1 MKTRTTLWAI
11 LVTVLVA
18 THVNAQTLRVTIKKA
33 PIRSGPAAQT
43 TLVATAMEGDLLEL
57 VDVEG
62 LWYIVRVP
70 ATQQVGYVHS
80 ALVER
85 TARQAPAATT
95 RPSQQ
100 RAPAPPPPP
109 VAAPI
114 LEPCAPPPLPP
125 PRRTETP
132 PPPAA
137 PTSRAT
143 ELPKVQP
150 SIDPS
155 SSDNRPWESRGLG
168 IGTRTGWGTLG
179 TMAFNFR
186 TFGDHLGLS
195 LDVSYLNS
203 SSILGVEGLDY
214 GRLQTQ
220 PTLLFKIGRP
230 ITFSA
235 VYLQPYAGGGA
246 NTIWHRGSVFGN
258 ELSLGLA
265 AFGGLDVGFMAVPN
279 LTVSADLGYVSDDLW
294 TTCGDLCVPSSF
306 NGGDIGVTVGVDWYF
321 K

>member
-1 MKTRTTLWAI
+1 
-11 LVTVLVA
+11 
-18 THVNAQTLRVTIKKA
+18 
-33 PIRSGPAAQT
+33 
-43 TLVATAMEGDLLEL
+43 MEGELLEL

-85 TARQAPAATT
+85 TSPQASAATQPAT
-95 RPSQQ
+95 Q
-100 RAPAPPPPP
+100 RSPAPPPPRA
-109 VAAPI
+109 AAPD
-114 LEPCAPPPLPP
+114 LEPCAPPPPPP
-125 PRRTETP
+125 PRRTATP
-132 PPPAA
+132 PPPPPSPAA
-137 PTSRAT
+137 PASTAP
-143 ELPKVQP
+143 ELPKVP
-150 SIDPS
+150 PAIDPS
-155 SSDNRPWESRGLG
+155 LDDEPWEARSLG
-168 IGTRTGWGTLG
+168 IGMRTGWGTLG

-186 TFGDHLGLS
+186 TFGDLVGLS
-195 LDVSYLNS
+195 LDVSYLNDTM
-203 SSILGVEGLDY
+203 ILGIDGLDY

-220 PTLLFKIGRP
+220 PSLLFKIGPP

-258 ELSLGLA
+258 ELSVGLA
-265 AFGGLDVGFMAVPN
+265 AFGGLDIGFMAVPN

-306 NGGDIGVTVGVDWYF
+306 NDGDLGVTIGIDWYF